1 LFNGFKYIFLNDI
14 IIIFM
19 CPEIICLGELL
30 VEIMRT
36 EIDIS
41 HSNIGAYYRGPFPSG
56 APAIFIDSAARMAKP
71 FKFST
76 GFIGVIGDD
85 EFGYSIIDKLK
96 KDGVDT
102 SQIRIMKEK
111 TTGIAFNQYN
121 SDGSRKFIFAAGAA
135 GDTSP
140 NDVQENYFNDVK
152 SLHIM
157 GSGLSISE
165 NSREACYKA
174 VKIAKEKNP
183 NVIISFD
190 PNLRPEMLDIETILT
205 ISKPILKST
214 KILLPSG
221 EEAEMLAGLNDEKK
235 ACQKLLNMGPEI
247 IVLKRGKYGCTIFT
261 RENFNGLEIPGFK
274 VREID
279 PTGAGDSFGGAFIVG
294 YLAGWDLEK
303 IAKFANAVGA
313 LKVKIFGP
321 MPETTYNEAME
332 LLNKQ

>member
-1 LFNGFKYIFLNDI
+1 
-14 IIIFM
+14 M
-19 CPEIICLGELL
+19 CPDIICLGELL

-36 EIDIS
+36 EINTP
-41 HSNIGAYYRGPFPSG
+41 HGEIGATYKGPFPSG

-71 FKFST
+71 FNFST
-76 GFIGVIGDD
+76 GYIGVIGDD
-85 EFGYSIIDKLK
+85 EFGHCIIEKLK
-96 KDGVDT
+96 EDGVDT
-102 SQIRIMKEK
+102 SQIRIMNGK

-135 GDTSP
+135 GETSP
-140 NDVQENYFNDVK
+140 NDVQENYFSDVK

-174 VKIAKEKNP
+174 LKIAKEKNP

-190 PNLRPEMLDIETILT
+190 PNLRPEMLEIETILT
-205 ISKPILKST
+205 ICKPVLKST

-221 EEAEMLAGLNDEKK
+221 EEAEMLAGLKGEKK
-235 ACQKLLNMGPEI
+235 ACQKLLEMGPEI
-247 IVLKRGKYGCTIFT
+247 VILKQGKDGSIIFT
-261 RENFNGLEIPGFK
+261 REDLNGIKVPGFK
-274 VREID
+274 VKEID

-294 YLAGWDLEK
+294 YLAGWDLQK
-303 IAKFANAVGA
+303 TAKFANAVGA
-313 LKVKIFGP
+313 LKVEYFGP
-321 MPETTYNEAME
+321 MPDTSYDKVIE

>member
-1 LFNGFKYIFLNDI
+1 
-14 IIIFM
+14 M
-19 CPEIICLGELL
+19 CPDIICLGELL

-36 EIDIS
+36 EINTP
-41 HSNIGAYYRGPFPSG
+41 HGEIGATYKGPFPSG

-76 GFIGVIGDD
+76 GYIGVIGND
-85 EFGYSIIDKLK
+85 EFGHCIIEKLK
-96 KDGVDT
+96 EDDVDT
-102 SQIRIMKEK
+102 SQIRIMNGK

-135 GDTSP
+135 GETSP
-140 NDVQENYFNDVK
+140 NDVQENYFSDVK

-174 VKIAKEKNP
+174 LKIAKEKNP

-190 PNLRPEMLDIETILT
+190 PNLRPEMLEIETILT
-205 ISKPILKST
+205 ICKPVLKST

-221 EEAEMLAGLNDEKK
+221 EEAEMLAGLKGEKK
-235 ACQKLLNMGPEI
+235 ACQKLLEMGPEI
-247 IVLKRGKYGCTIFT
+247 VILKQGKDGSIIFT
-261 RENFNGLEIPGFK
+261 REDLNGIKVPGFK
-274 VREID
+274 VKEID

-294 YLAGWDLEK
+294 YLAGWDLQK
-303 IAKFANAVGA
+303 SAKFANAVGA
-313 LKVKIFGP
+313 LKVEYFGP
-321 MPETTYNEAME
+321 MPDTSYDKVIE

>member
-1 LFNGFKYIFLNDI
+1 
-14 IIIFM
+14 M
-19 CPEIICLGELL
+19 CPDIICLGELL

-36 EIDIS
+36 EIDS
-41 HSNIGAYYRGPFPSG
+41 PHGKIGAYYRGPFPSG
-56 APAIFIDSAARMAKP
+56 APAIFIDSAARMATP

-76 GFIGVIGDD
+76 GYIGVIGDD
-85 EFGYSIIDKLK
+85 EFGYCIVVKLK

-102 SQIRIMKEK
+102 SQIRIMNGK

-135 GDTSP
+135 GETSP
-140 NDVQENYFNDVK
+140 EDINEDYFTDVK

-174 VKIAKEKNP
+174 LKIAKEKNP
-183 NVIISFD
+183 NVVISFD
-190 PNLRPEMLDIETILT
+190 PNLRPEMLDLEIILK
-205 ISKPILKST
+205 ICKPILIST

-221 EEAEMLAGLNDEKK
+221 EEAEMLAGIKGEQE
-235 ACQKLLNMGPEI
+235 ACQKLLDMGPEI
-247 IVLKRGKYGCTIFT
+247 VILKQGKEGCIIFT
-261 RENFNGLEIPGFK
+261 KDSLKGIKVPGFK

-294 YLAGWDLEK
+294 FLAGWDLEK
-303 IAKFANAVGA
+303 AAKFANAVGA
-313 LKVKIFGP
+313 LKVEYFGP
-321 MPETTYNEAME
+321 MPDTSYEDALK
-332 LLNKQ
+332 LLGK

>member
-1 LFNGFKYIFLNDI
+1 
-14 IIIFM
+14 M
-19 CPEIICLGELL
+19 CPEIISLGELL

-36 EIDIS
+36 EIDTS
-41 HSNIGAYYRGPFPSG
+41 HGRIGEYYRGPFPSG

-76 GFIGVIGDD
+76 GYIGVIGDD
-85 EFGYSIIDKLK
+85 EFGYCITEKLK
-96 KDGVDT
+96 KDGVDIT
-102 SQIRIMKEK
+102 QIRVMKGK

-135 GDTSP
+135 GETSP
-140 NDVQENYFNDVK
+140 NDINEGYFSDVK

-174 VKIAKEKNP
+174 LKIAKEKNP
-183 NVIISFD
+183 DVIISFD
-190 PNLRPEMLDIETILT
+190 PNLRPEMLDIETILS
-205 ISKPILKST
+205 ICKPVLKST

-221 EEAEMLAGLNDEKK
+221 EEAEMLAGLKDEKE
-235 ACQKLLNMGPEI
+235 ACQKLLDMGPEI
-247 IVLKRGKYGCTIFT
+247 VILKQGKEGCTVFT
-261 RENFNGLEIPGFK
+261 KKDLNGIKVSGFK
-274 VREID
+274 AKEID

-303 IAKFANAVGA
+303 AAKFANAIGA
-313 LKVKIFGP
+313 LKVEYFGP
-321 MPETTYNEAME
+321 MPDTSYDKAME
-332 LLNKQ
+332 LLNKDYI

>member
-1 LFNGFKYIFLNDI
+1 
-14 IIIFM
+14 M
-19 CPEIICLGELL
+19 CPDIICLGELL

-36 EIDIS
+36 EINTP
-41 HSNIGAYYRGPFPSG
+41 HGEIGATYKGPFPSG

-71 FKFST
+71 FNFST
-76 GFIGVIGDD
+76 GYIGVIGDD
-85 EFGYSIIDKLK
+85 EFGHCIIEKLK
-96 KDGVDT
+96 EDGVDT
-102 SQIRIMKEK
+102 SQIRIMNGK

-135 GDTSP
+135 GETSP
-140 NDVQENYFNDVK
+140 NDVQENYFSDVK

-174 VKIAKEKNP
+174 LKIAKEKNP

-190 PNLRPEMLDIETILT
+190 PNLRPEMLEIETILT
-205 ISKPILKST
+205 ICKPVLKST

-221 EEAEMLAGLNDEKK
+221 EEAEMLAGLKGEKK
-235 ACQKLLNMGPEI
+235 ACQKLLEMGPEI
-247 IVLKRGKYGCTIFT
+247 VILKQGKDGSIIFT
-261 RENFNGLEIPGFK
+261 REDLNGIKVPGFK
-274 VREID
+274 VKEID

-294 YLAGWDLEK
+294 YLAGWDLQK
-303 IAKFANAVGA
+303 TAKFANAVGA
-313 LKVKIFGP
+313 LKVEYFGP
-321 MPETTYNEAME
+321 MPDTSYDKAIE